1 MNNHVLIPQ
10 EHLEAQ
16 AANVIHSGEAMTSK
30 CFFRDN
36 TSAHNSPS
44 DSLLGPGANVCL
56 AGNSFS
62 EVVQKIN
69 GNINL

>member
-1 MNNHVLIPQ
+1 MNNHVFTPQ
-10 EHLEAQ
+10 EHLAQ

-44 DSLLGPGANVCL
+44 DSLMFL
-56 AGNSFS
+56 
-62 EVVQKIN
+62 
-69 GNINL
+69 